1 MRDSSRK
8 PAGVVLSHI
17 FQRLTA
23 PHPSLKH
30 IEDRRK
36 AQLLAWLFLASIP
49 LTILS
54 VPLVFLNYGASEVL
68 RDTGFAFIL
77 VVLLLCMAL
86 YALSRSPYYVLAA
99 ALAVAITSV
108 GVFGVTFFSSV
119 YEAYFLGYLIIPVLL
134 SNIFLSSRFTRVL
147 LIFYVLT
154 LIVFSNLLPRLS
166 LLNLLTGPMLMVV
179 VLSIMLMITNRYR
192 NLLEEDRRSALEQS
206 ENRYRLVSASERE
219 QRLFAEALRDTAA
232 ILTSTLNRDEV
243 LDRILAAIAQVI
255 PHDRGNI
262 MLIEEENMGRIVRY
276 HRFGDFSADAPERHL
291 LFNIRETPTFW
302 QMYTTHQPLLISDIT
317 TFPDW
322 QDYKIAHWVKSYL
335 GMPILSDNEVIGF
348 LNLDSSHINGFT
360 EKHLE
365 QIQVFAHQAT
375 IAIRNATLYDEME
388 QRVARRTAEL
398 ENERRQLQ
406 AILDSMGE
414 GVYYTEDAQI
424 LYTNAMLARLT
435 GYTVDEITQLL
446 STDLFS
452 PNNPQSPEEIQQEK
466 RQTLAKEPI
475 WRKHV
480 KIVGK
485 AGYEFDGSLIVA
497 RVSEPDERPLRMVTV
512 VRDISEEKA
521 LEDRK
526 NRFISRASHE
536 LRTPVTNI
544 STRLYLIQRQ
554 PDRFP
559 EHLEVLEE
567 VNERMKNLIEDLLD
581 KSRLE
586 QGQMQLNVQATVI
599 QDLITSVAR
608 VQSAQAE
615 LKHISLVVN
624 LTDEPL
630 HVLADRERLIQ
641 VITNLVTNAINYTP
655 EGGTVTLSLSREDT
669 TRQALLQVEDTGIG
683 IAREHLLHVFDPFY
697 RIDEKVRGTGLG
709 LSISREI
716 IRLHHGEISVESTPG
731 KGSCFTIKLG
741 LIDEPPEN

>member
-1 MRDSSRK
+1 MRDSSQK
-8 PAGVVLSHI
+8 PAGDVLSHI

-23 PHPSLKH
+23 PHPSLQQ

-36 AQLLAWLFLASIP
+36 AQLLARLFVVLIP
-49 LTILS
+49 VTIFS
-54 VPLVFLNYGASEVL
+54 MPLVFLNYGVGVL
-68 RDTGFAFIL
+68 IDDAGFAFIL
-77 VVLLLCMAL
+77 VVLLLSVAL
-86 YALSRSPYYVLAA
+86 YALSRSPYYVVAA
-99 ALAVAITSV
+99 ALSVAITSI

-179 VLSIMLMITNRYR
+179 VLSVMLMITNRYR

-219 QRLFAEALRDTAA
+219 QRLLAEALRDTAA

-243 LDRILAAIAQVI
+243 LDRILAGIAQVI

-262 MLIEEENMGRIVRY
+262 MLIEDGNIARIVRY
-276 HRFGDFSADAPERHL
+276 HRFGDFEVDTPERQL
-291 LFNIRETPTFW
+291 TFNIQETPTFW
-302 QMYTTHQPLLISDIT
+302 QMYTTRKPLLIGDIS

-322 QDYKIAHWVKSYL
+322 QDYRIAHWIKSYL
-335 GMPILSDNEVIGF
+335 GMPILSDNQVIGF
-348 LNLDSSHINGFT
+348 LNLDSSRTNGFT

-414 GVYYTEDAQI
+414 GVYYTEDGQI
-424 LYTNAMLARLT
+424 LYTNAMMAQLT
-435 GYTVDEITQLL
+435 GYTVDEITHLTF
-446 STDLFS
+446 SDLFS
-452 PNNPQSPEEIQQEK
+452 QSNPQSPDEIRQEM
-466 RQTLAKEPI
+466 RAALAEGPI
-475 WRKHV
+475 WRKQV
-480 KIVGK
+480 KMAGK
-485 AGYEFDGSLIVA
+485 AGYEFDGSLAVA
-497 RVSEPDERPLRMVTV
+497 RVSEPGERLLRAVTV

-526 NRFISRASHE
+526 NRFISQTSHE
-536 LRTPVTNI
+536 LRTPITNI

-559 EHLEVLEE
+559 EHLKVLEE
-567 VNERMKNLIEDLLD
+567 VTERMRNLVEDLLD

-586 QGQMQLNVQATVI
+586 HGQMQLNVQPTVF
-599 QDLITSVAR
+599 QDLIMSVAR

-615 LKHISLVVN
+615 LKRISLVVN

-630 HVLADRERLIQ
+630 RVLVDRERLIQ

-655 EGGTVTLSLSREDT
+655 EGGTVTLSLEPT
-669 TRQALLQVEDTGIG
+669 ARQAMLRVQDTGVG
-683 IAREHLLHVFDPFY
+683 IAREHLPRVFDSFY

-716 IRLHHGEISVESTPG
+716 IRLHHGEITVESTPG
-731 KGSCFTIKLG
+731 KGSRFTIKLS
-741 LIDEPPEN
+741 LVDV